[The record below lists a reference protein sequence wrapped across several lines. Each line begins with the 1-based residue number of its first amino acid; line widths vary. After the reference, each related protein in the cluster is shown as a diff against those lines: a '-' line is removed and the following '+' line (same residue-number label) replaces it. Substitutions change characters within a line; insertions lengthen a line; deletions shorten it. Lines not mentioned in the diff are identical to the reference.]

1 MTQGDLLQEKRQVMV
16 PSVTWRNY
24 YTESTRAAHF
34 KIERDKIVATI
45 DAITPGLQPAYYRA
59 RMERLKKHLE

>member
-1 MTQGDLLQEKRQVMV
+1 M
-16 PSVTWRNY
+16 PSIAWRKF

-45 DAITPGLQPAYYRA
+45 DAITPGLRPAYYRA
-59 RMERLKKHLE
+59 RVERLKKHLE